1 MSEAPPAAPA
11 RRDARSVPPWLRTAV
26 DYIGPG
32 AFLLGYLVH
41 RQILPATWWL
51 VAGSALGLVIAY
63 GLERR
68 VAVLPA
74 VWGGAA
80 LVFGLLT
87 LVFHDP
93 RIIKVKVTAMNFA
106 LGMAM
111 LGGVLLRRNPL
122 KAIMGETLTLSDA
135 TWRKLTLRY
144 GAFFFVM
151 AALNELVWRTQPE
164 ATWVLFRMPGLLI
177 LTLVFAATQLP
188 LMLREV
194 NASEA
199 AAALAEVEE

>member
-1 MSEAPPAAPA
+1 MSDASPAPAARRAAPP
-11 RRDARSVPPWLRTAV
+11 WMRTAV

-32 AFLLGYLVH
+32 AFLVGYLVH

-51 VAGSALGLVIAY
+51 VAGSAVGLAIAY

-68 VAVLPA
+68 VAILPA

-111 LGGVLLRRNPL
+111 LGGVVLKRNPL
-122 KAIMGETLTLSDA
+122 KAIMGETLTLSDP
-135 TWRKLTLRY
+135 TWRKLTIRY
-144 GAFFFVM
+144 GVFFFAM

-177 LTLVFAATQLP
+177 LTLVFAVTQVP
-188 LMLREV
+188 AMLKEV
-194 NASEA
+194 TAAEA
-199 AAALAEVEE
+199 AAALTEVEE